1 MEREQIIKALEC
13 CVSGDCFLDEGC
25 PFEEL
30 GDYDYDMSKCTSEL
44 AKNALSLIKELT
56 EEKNKAYVQGVLD
69 FAERIKNYYSH
80 LPGGTLP
87 AAVEYH
93 VDQIAKEM
101 TADEA

>member
-1 MEREQIIKALEC
+1 MDIGKDLQ
-13 CVSGDCFLDEGC
+13 
-25 PFEEL
+25 
-30 GDYDYDMSKCTSEL
+30 T
-44 AKNALSLIKELT
+44 
-56 EEKNKAYVQGVLD
+56 AYNDGYKQGVLD

-101 TADEA
+101 TTYEA